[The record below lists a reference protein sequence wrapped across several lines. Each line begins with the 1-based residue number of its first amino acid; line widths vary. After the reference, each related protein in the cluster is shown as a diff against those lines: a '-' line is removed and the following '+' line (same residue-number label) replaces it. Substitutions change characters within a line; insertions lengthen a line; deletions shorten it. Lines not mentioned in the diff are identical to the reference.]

1 MAERAAAQDQEWDM
15 EPQQWSPFQPSAI
28 PQLTSAKETKPNS
41 AEISLWTVLAAI
53 QAVEKKVDS
62 HATRLLN
69 LERRTVTTEKKY
81 FDCEKTV
88 VDFGN
93 QMESKWAALGTLI
106 QEYGL
111 LQRRLENMEN
121 LLKNRN
127 FWILR
132 LPPGT
137 KGEVPKV
144 PLAFENDAVYFSE
157 QEWQNLE
164 EWQKELYKNVMKG
177 NYESLISLDYALSKP
192 DLLARIERGEA
203 PCEGEK
209 GDAEER
215 GIPAEPSTELLVYTL
230 DATCQSEG
238 EEEPCI
244 KGQENSEE
252 SEIPAEPPVECAFS
266 QPSCVSRIKREEE
279 LCIEEQ
285 GASEEGE
292 IFSGPSTADNGI
304 MFKTELLEH
313 GEHLKN
319 LQLQRTL
326 SGMSEEIV
334 VQTPREGRPL
344 DHPDSSIMQQRNHD
358 KNRPVESV
366 PGEES
371 FRESNTVPF
380 YRRSCPDYAIS
391 QADILSWIVQ
401 EEKPSVRNPG
411 ALEER
416 EMPTDPRPADY
427 GILIKTE
434 QEECPAILEALGTLT
449 GTSQED
455 VGQSPEEGWCSAV
468 SPLKNHPGR
477 RGPAQL
483 ERCFGNNKPVAIHQ
497 RKSAKDRPN
506 KCAECGKGFRLK
518 KSLIIHQRS
527 HTRAGPYDY
536 PKCAK
541 GLCHLLHQRVHAGEG
556 ASSLPDHQQ
565 SVAQMLSLQAD
576 PARGRCCPSTECDSS
591 FSPNS
596 SLSNPHLLQAGER
609 LYVCTECKKS
619 FRLHINLLIHQRTHA
634 EKGQGPLI
642 CPYCEKCFSRSSHLI
657 RHQMSHTGERPYK
670 CPACEKSFT
679 DKSKLTNHY
688 RIHTGERPYHC
699 NECGKSFSRTH
710 HLLKHQQIHTGEKP
724 YHCTQC
730 PKRFSQKHHL
740 LGHQRVHTGERPYQ
754 CTECVKNFTRK
765 QHLREHWRVHLR
777 ETLSA
782 PNTLDTSGL

>member
-1 MAERAAAQDQEWDM
+1 MSLAVAHNRGGGINSLGSPPERGRAGTGGSQLRSPLLCHQQKAQSCCPPSQKGVEDQEWDM
-15 EPQQWSPFQPSAI
+15 ESQQWTPFQPSTV
-28 PQLTSAKETKPNS
+28 PQQPSAKETKPNS

-137 KGEVPKV
+137 KGEIPKV
-144 PLAFENDAVYFSE
+144 PVAFENDSVYFSE
-157 QEWQNLE
+157 QEWQNLD

-203 PCEGEK
+203 PCEGEE
-209 GDAEER
+209 GDVEESE
-215 GIPAEPSTELLVYTL
+215 IPAEPSTESLVYTP

-252 SEIPAEPPVECAFS
+252 REIPAEPPVECAFS
-266 QPSCVSRIKREEE
+266 EPSCVSRVKREEE
-279 LCIEEQ
+279 LCVEEQ
-285 GASEEGE
+285 GPSEEVE
-292 IFSGPSTADNGI
+292 IFSEPST
-304 MFKTELLEH
+304 
-313 GEHLKN
+313 
-319 LQLQRTL
+319 
-326 SGMSEEIV
+326 
-334 VQTPREGRPL
+334 
-344 DHPDSSIMQQRNHD
+344 
-358 KNRPVESV
+358 
-366 PGEES
+366 
-371 FRESNTVPF
+371 
-380 YRRSCPDYAIS
+380 DYAIS
-391 QADILSWIVQ
+391 QPDILSWIVQ

-416 EMPTDPRPADY
+416 EMPTDPGPDY

-434 QEECPAILEALGTLT
+434 QEERPAILEALGTLT

-455 VGQSPEEGWCSAV
+455 VGQGPEEGWCGAV
-468 SPLKNHPGR
+468 SQLKNHPGR

-483 ERCFGNNKPVAIHQ
+483 ERCFSNNKPVAIHQ

-541 GLCHLLHQRVHAGEG
+541 GLSHKQQYLLHQRVQAGEG
-556 ASSLPDHQQ
+556 AGSLPDHQQ
-565 SVAQMLSLQAD
+565 SVPQMLSLQSD

-591 FSPNS
+591 FSLNS

-609 LYVCTECKKS
+609 LYVCTECRKS
-619 FRLHINLLIHQRTHA
+619 FQLHINLLIHQRTHA
-634 EKGQGPLI
+634 EKCHGPLI

-699 NECGKSFSRTH
+699 KECGKSFSRTH

-777 ETLSA
+777 EPPSA
-782 PNTLDTSGL
+782 PNTLDISGL

>member
-157 QEWQNLE
+157 QDWQNLE

-203 PCEGEK
+203 PCEGEE

-292 IFSGPSTADNGI
+292 IFSGPST
-304 MFKTELLEH
+304 
-313 GEHLKN
+313 
-319 LQLQRTL
+319 
-326 SGMSEEIV
+326 
-334 VQTPREGRPL
+334 
-344 DHPDSSIMQQRNHD
+344 
-358 KNRPVESV
+358 
-366 PGEES
+366 
-371 FRESNTVPF
+371 
-380 YRRSCPDYAIS
+380 DYASS

-416 EMPTDPRPADY
+416 EMPTDPRPDY

-434 QEECPAILEALGTLT
+434 QEECPAILEVLGTLT

-455 VGQSPEEGWCSAV
+455 VGQSPEEDWCSAV

-782 PNTLDTSGL
+782 PNALDTSGL

>member
-1 MAERAAAQDQEWDM
+1 MHRGSEEREIPILDQEWDM
-15 EPQQWSPFQPSAI
+15 ESQQWTPFQPSTV
-28 PQLTSAKETKPNS
+28 PQQTSAKETKPDS

-111 LQRRLENMEN
+111 LQRRLENVEN

-137 KGEVPKV
+137 KGEIPKV
-144 PLAFENDAVYFSE
+144 PVAFENDSVYFSE
-157 QEWQNLE
+157 QEWQNLD

-203 PCEGEK
+203 PCEGEE
-209 GDAEER
+209 GDVEER
-215 GIPAEPSTELLVYTL
+215 EIPAEPSTDSLVYTPE
-230 DATCQSEG
+230 ATCQSEG

-252 SEIPAEPPVECAFS
+252 REIPAEPPVECTFS
-266 QPSCVSRIKREEE
+266 QPSCVSRVKREEE
-279 LCIEEQ
+279 LCVEEQ
-285 GASEEGE
+285 GPLEEVE
-292 IFSGPSTADNGI
+292 IFSEPST
-304 MFKTELLEH
+304 
-313 GEHLKN
+313 
-319 LQLQRTL
+319 
-326 SGMSEEIV
+326 
-334 VQTPREGRPL
+334 
-344 DHPDSSIMQQRNHD
+344 
-358 KNRPVESV
+358 
-366 PGEES
+366 
-371 FRESNTVPF
+371 
-380 YRRSCPDYAIS
+380 DYAIS
-391 QADILSWIVQ
+391 QPDILSWIVQ
-401 EEKPSVRNPG
+401 EEKPNVRNPG

-416 EMPTDPRPADY
+416 EMPSDPGPADY

-434 QEECPAILEALGTLT
+434 QEECPAILEALGMLT
-449 GTSQED
+449 GMPQED
-455 VGQSPEEGWCSAV
+455 VGQGPEEGWSSAV
-468 SPLKNHPGR
+468 SQLKNHPGR
-477 RGPAQL
+477 RGPAQH
-483 ERCFGNNKPVAIHQ
+483 ERGFSNKPVAIHQ
-497 RKSAKDRPN
+497 SKSAKDRPN

-527 HTRAGPYDY
+527 HTRTGPYDY

-541 GLCHLLHQRVHAGEG
+541 GLSHKQQYLLHQRVHAGEG
-556 ASSLPDHQQ
+556 AGSFPDHQQ
-565 SVAQMLSLQAD
+565 SVAQMLSLQSD
-576 PARGRCCPSTECDSS
+576 PARGRCCPSTACDSG

-609 LYVCTECKKS
+609 LYMCTECRKS

-777 ETLSA
+777 EPPSA

>member
-1 MAERAAAQDQEWDM
+1 MAERAAAQDQEWEM
-15 EPQQWSPFQPSAI
+15 ESQQWTPFQPSTV
-28 PQLTSAKETKPNS
+28 PQQTSAKETKPNS

-137 KGEVPKV
+137 KGEIPKV
-144 PLAFENDAVYFSE
+144 PVAFENDSVYFSE
-157 QEWQNLE
+157 QEWQNLD

-203 PCEGEK
+203 PCEGEE
-209 GDAEER
+209 GDVEESE
-215 GIPAEPSTELLVYTL
+215 IPAEPSTESLVYTP

-238 EEEPCI
+238 EEEPCT

-252 SEIPAEPPVECAFS
+252 REIPAEPPVECAFS
-266 QPSCVSRIKREEE
+266 EPSCVSRVKREEE
-279 LCIEEQ
+279 Q
-285 GASEEGE
+285 GPSEEVD
-292 IFSGPSTADNGI
+292 IFSEPST
-304 MFKTELLEH
+304 
-313 GEHLKN
+313 
-319 LQLQRTL
+319 
-326 SGMSEEIV
+326 
-334 VQTPREGRPL
+334 
-344 DHPDSSIMQQRNHD
+344 
-358 KNRPVESV
+358 
-366 PGEES
+366 
-371 FRESNTVPF
+371 
-380 YRRSCPDYAIS
+380 DYAIS
-391 QADILSWIVQ
+391 QPDILSWIVQ

-416 EMPTDPRPADY
+416 EMPTDPGPDY

-434 QEECPAILEALGTLT
+434 QEECPAVLEALGTLT
-449 GTSQED
+449 GASQED
-455 VGQSPEEGWCSAV
+455 VGQGPEEGWCSAV
-468 SPLKNHPGR
+468 SQLKNHLGR

-483 ERCFGNNKPVAIHQ
+483 ERCFSNNKPVAIHQ

-518 KSLIIHQRS
+518 KSLIVHQRS

-541 GLCHLLHQRVHAGEG
+541 GLGHKQQYLLHQRVQAGEG
-556 ASSLPDHQQ
+556 AGSLPDRQQ
-565 SVAQMLSLQAD
+565 SVAQMLSLQSD
-576 PARGRCCPSTECDSS
+576 PARGSCCPSTECDSS

-609 LYVCTECKKS
+609 LYVCTECRKS

-634 EKGQGPLI
+634 EKCQGPLI

-699 NECGKSFSRTH
+699 KECGKSFSRTH

-777 ETLSA
+777 EPPSA
-782 PNTLDTSGL
+782 PNTLDISGL